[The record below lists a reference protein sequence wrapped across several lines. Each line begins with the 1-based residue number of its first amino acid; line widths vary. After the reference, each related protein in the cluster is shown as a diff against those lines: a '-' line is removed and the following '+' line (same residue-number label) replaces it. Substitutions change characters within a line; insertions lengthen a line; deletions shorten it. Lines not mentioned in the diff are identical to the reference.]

1 MLGQEAFFVGSLTR
15 DLSIIWNTDHFYS
28 NLVTKSKLYYM
39 YHLHKDVISVK
50 NLTQWL
56 IESKHFMKPVIVH
69 ICYYHLWNKKA
80 TAVAWGFWIPVSI
93 GDTFHQQNCIMV
105 SSQIFPS
112 PSSWLNI
119 FSPWMSQHRVL
130 TTHLI
135 NKLVK
140 MKLPH

>member
-1 MLGQEAFFVGSLTR
+1 MSFVISLTR
-15 DLSIIWNTDHFYS
+15 DLPLIWNTDHFHS
-28 NLVTKSKLYYM
+28 NMVTKSKLYYM

-50 NLTQWL
+50 NLSQWL

-69 ICYYHLWNKKA
+69 ICYYHLWNKQA
-80 TAVAWGFWIPVSI
+80 TEVTWAFWIPVSI
-93 GDTFHQQNCIMV
+93 GDTFQQQNCIMI

-112 PSSWLNI
+112 TSSSLNI
-119 FSPWMSQHRVL
+119 FLPWMSQHRVL
-130 TTHLI
+130 TTHLL